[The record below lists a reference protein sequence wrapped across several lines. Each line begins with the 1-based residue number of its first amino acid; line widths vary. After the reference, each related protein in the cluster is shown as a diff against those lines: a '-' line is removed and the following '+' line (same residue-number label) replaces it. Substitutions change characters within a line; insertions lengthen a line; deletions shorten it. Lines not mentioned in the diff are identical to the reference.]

1 MTRLNPFAHL
11 ALLQP
16 LIDCGMKVQSSGLEP
31 SLLELVKIRASQ
43 INGCAV
49 CLQMHTAEARAKG
62 ETEARIILLD
72 AWRETSLYSDRE
84 RAALA
89 WTEALTR
96 LNDPAAQDAAWA
108 LVEAQFSEEDRVK
121 LTMMI
126 VVINGFNRLNVG
138 FRVDPALLNLRQPA
152 HQAA

>member
-1 MTRLNPFAHL
+1 MTRINPFAHL
-11 ALLQP
+11 ALIQP

-49 CLQMHTAEARAKG
+49 CLKMHLTEARSAG
-62 ETEARIILLD
+62 ETEERILLLD

-96 LNDPAAQDAAWA
+96 LNDHAAQDAAWA
-108 LVEAQFSEEDRVK
+108 LVADQFSEEEQVK

-126 VVINGFNRLNVG
+126 VVINGFNRINVG
-138 FRVDPALLNLRQPA
+138 FQVDPAVLARRVTP
-152 HQAA
+152 QAA